1 MGKRLDK
8 VEGISVDQRIFLIDQ
23 WIFNEK
29 YRSLAKRKLIDGVSF
44 EQIANEYQLSVNQ
57 AKNIVKDAID
67 IIYEK
72 YKSDLTF
79 KDPLC

>member
-29 YRSLAKRKLIDGVSF
+29 NRNLAKRKLIDGVSF

-57 AKNIVKDAID
+57 AKNIVKNAID
-67 IIYEK
+67 VIYEK
-72 YKSDLTF
+72 HTKG
-79 KDPLC
+79 

>member
-8 VEGISVDQRIFLIDQ
+8 VEGISVEQRIFLIDQ

-29 YRSLAKRKLIDGVSF
+29 NRNLAKRKLIDGVSF

-57 AKNIVKDAID
+57 AKNIVKNAID
-67 IIYEK
+67 VIYEK
-72 YKSDLTF
+72 HTKG
-79 KDPLC
+79 

>member
-8 VEGISVDQRIFLIDQ
+8 VEGISVEQRIFLIDQ

-29 YRSLAKRKLIDGVSF
+29 NRNLAKRKLIDGISF
-44 EQIANEYQLSVNQ
+44 EQIASEYQLSVNQ

-67 IIYEK
+67 VIYEK
-72 YKSDLTF
+72 YTNG
-79 KDPLC
+79 